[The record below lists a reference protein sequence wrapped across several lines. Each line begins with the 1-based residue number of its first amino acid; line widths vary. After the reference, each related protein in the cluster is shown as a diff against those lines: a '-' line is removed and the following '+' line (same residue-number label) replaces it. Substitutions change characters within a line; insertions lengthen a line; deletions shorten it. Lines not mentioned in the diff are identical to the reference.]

1 VVRWIGPESSQ
12 NPAPQLKVTAASG
25 GASTVA
31 SSSGVSD
38 DSDSKVLPI
47 IALIVG
53 ALGLLAGGAALLS
66 RRRA

>member
-1 VVRWIGPESSQ
+1 M
-12 NPAPQLKVTAASG
+12 KVTPAVAETASATPAAS
-25 GASTVA
+25 T
-31 SSSGVSD
+31 SGD
-38 DSDSKVLPI
+38 REDSDSKTLSI